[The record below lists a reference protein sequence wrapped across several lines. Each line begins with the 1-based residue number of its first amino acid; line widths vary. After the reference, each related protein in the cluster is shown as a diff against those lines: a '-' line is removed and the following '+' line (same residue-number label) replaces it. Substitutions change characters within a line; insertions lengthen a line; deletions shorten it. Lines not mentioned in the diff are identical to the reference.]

1 MNSFE
6 NLSLSYL
13 KEINQ
18 EVYDKFSK
26 MDSKLIH
33 NSLNK
38 CIYNEEL
45 LNDIDSLTDK
55 LVNKIVNIEQGA
67 FILNELENLN
77 IKMNK

>member
-18 EVYDKFSK
+18 EVYEKFSK
-26 MDSKLIH
+26 MDSKLIS

-45 LNDIDSLTDK
+45 LIDIDSLTDK
-55 LVNKIVNIEQGA
+55 LVNKIINIEQGTL
-67 FILNELENLN
+67 ILNELDKINNL
-77 IKMNK
+77 K